1 MSNSHWENCVNNMML
16 HIQKDESLKE
26 YVIKGPPSDKGFMC
40 DRNEHIN
47 KLVRLTDSDGHSG
60 ASFACCMRECQKRLK
75 TIENPEES

>member
-1 MSNSHWENCVNNMML
+1 MSNSHWENCVNNMMS
-16 HIQKDESLKE
+16 HIQKDDSLKE
-26 YVIKGPPSDKGFMC
+26 YVIKGPPSDKGFMW

-47 KLVRLTDSDGHSG
+47 KLARLTDNDGHSG